1 MFLKILINI
10 NNMNKLIKG
19 RKRKIFKTKSGKEY
33 YVSKGK
39 KVYFGSVTK
48 SIKGRKRKIFKT
60 KSGKEY
66 YVSKGKKVYFGSV
79 TKSIKGRKRKIFKTK
94 SGKEYYVSKGKKV
107 YFGSVSKS
115 IKGRKRKI
123 FKTKSG
129 KEYYVSN
136 GKKVYFGNTPP
147 KRTTRAS
154 QPSPKKRR
162 ISAAVYKNDI
172 DADREAANNLM
183 DLMRQPKML
192 STIDESQSIPHRTS
206 PPIDN
211 NTLDRLT
218 KPIMMDLLIK
228 YQKLLPST
236 IQGNSKTMEAAIKG
250 KNKDILINL
259 VLSTSNRPDA
269 TYFKNELYKEIESS
283 LIPPSS
289 IANQFDLRQV
299 SKKRSHNTLITRRL
313 KDRFPG
319 LPDMTIVEQTTF
331 LRSLMYP
338 YNYNRSDIYNS
349 PTWRRAISRGDYKSI
364 TDIIEGLSPDHF
376 NNPRCPGCNAVQ
388 SKWGGRQHE
397 HIWDAGRDIRTGLT
411 ITEYIDNI
419 KNNYPR
425 ITNEEIF
432 DYMEKKPMEIGYTHA
447 INTMPMCDN
456 KGINCNHQDNWKLKN
471 SIIQSRGGWPSNEIT
486 DMLPPHTRGGHVITD
501 KKDRKIIEQYYLT
514 PAYRNLL
521 SLNLPMSFEYP
532 TIHDRGVFLTKL
544 ATPAEEDRANMA
556 YLRAQLA
563 AQKKS

>member
-1 MFLKILINI
+1 
-10 NNMNKLIKG
+10 MNKLIQR

-48 SIKGRKRKIFKT
+48 SIQRRKRKIFKT

-79 TKSIKGRKRKIFKTK
+79 TKSIQGRKRKIFKTK

-162 ISAAVYKNDI
+162 ISAAVYKNDT

-206 PPIDN
+206 PPIN
-211 NTLDRLT
+211 VNTLGRLT
-218 KPIMMDLLIK
+218 VNTMKDLLIK
-228 YQKLLPST
+228 YKNLLPST
-236 IQGNSKTMEAAIKG
+236 IQGNSNTMDAAIKG
-250 KNKDILINL
+250 KNKDILIDII
-259 VLSTSNRPDA
+259 LSIVNQNNA
-269 TYFKNELYKEIESS
+269 TYFKNELYKEIESTYLQPAS
-283 LIPPSS
+283 LAPHWD
-289 IANQFDLRQV
+289 FRKL
-299 SKKRSHNTLITRRL
+299 SKNMSDNTIISGRL
-313 KDRFPG
+313 KESFPG
-319 LPDMTIVEQTTF
+319 LPDLSIVEQTTF

-338 YNYNRSDIYNS
+338 YNYNRPDIYNS
-349 PTWRRAISRGDYKSI
+349 PTWRKAISSGDYKLI
-364 TDIIEGLSPDHF
+364 TDTIKNLSPDYF
-376 NNPRCPGCNAVQ
+376 DIPRCPGCNAVQ
-388 SKWGGRQHE
+388 SKWEGRQHE

-411 ITEYIDNI
+411 ITEYIDQIN
-419 KNNYPR
+419 KNNPR
-425 ITNEEIF
+425 ITNEGIF
-432 DYMEKKPMEIGYTHA
+432 NVMLKNPMEIGYTHA

-456 KGINCNHQDNWKLKN
+456 KGINCNHQDNWKIKN
-471 SIIQSRGGWPSNEIT
+471 RIIQSRGGWPSNEIT
-486 DMLPPHTRGGHVITD
+486 DRLPPHKRYGDVITD
-501 KKDRKIIEQYYLT
+501 KKDREIIEQYYLA
-514 PAYRNLL
+514 PAYKNLL
-521 SLNLPMSFEYP
+521 SLNLPMSFKYP
-532 TIHDRGVFLTKL
+532 TTPNKNVFLMKL
-544 ATPAEEDRANMA
+544 ATAEAEDREKIDYM
-556 YLRAQLA
+556 RAQWA
-563 AQKKS
+563 ALHDTNNL